1 MSSSIITKNK
11 LPRCKHRGIINAFS
25 SISCEDEYIETVE
38 LGIKYLSHL
47 LKARM
52 SGVASEPEESY
63 GIFAVQAAGFAGL
76 SLAEA
81 IKADSVFNLEVKS

>member
-1 MSSSIITKNK
+1 
-11 LPRCKHRGIINAFS
+11 
-25 SISCEDEYIETVE
+25 
-38 LGIKYLSHL
+38 
-47 LKARM
+47 M